1 MNPLENKR
9 FKDIRSELINSAKG
23 KVLEIGCGTGINFD
37 FYKDVCVTAI
47 EPNPVLRKTSYER
60 ASTAQIPIHVIEG
73 NAEQLPFSDNSFDT
87 VVGTLILCTIP
98 NPTKAIREIIRVCKP
113 SGTILLFEHVR
124 HENKILGALQDLLTP
139 IWKRVCD
146 GCHLNRDTIKLLSQE
161 ELEIIRIKTHLKNIF
176 ITVEARNKQMRSDL
190 FG

>member
-9 FKDIRSELINSAKG
+9 FKDIRSELINKANG
-23 KVLEIGCGTGINFD
+23 NVLEIGCGTGINFE
-37 FYKDVCVTAI
+37 FYKNVCVTAI

-60 ASTAQIPIHVIEG
+60 ASIAKIPIHIIEG

-98 NPTKAIREIIRVCKP
+98 DPIKAIREIMRVCKS

-124 HENKILGALQDLLTP
+124 HENRILGTLQDLLTP

-146 GCHLNRDTIKLLSQE
+146 GCHLNRDTIKFLRQE
-161 ELEIIRIKTHLKNIF
+161 ELEIISRKTYLKNIF
-176 ITVEARNKQMRSDL
+176 VTVEARNKQK
-190 FG
+190 